1 MTASRRY
8 VTVLAFARRRRCGM
22 PVLMLR
28 APGSLGHDRDMDDRR
43 RLASLA
49 LSLIEGS
56 ESGDE
61 NADALLADAF
71 ETYETAAWAH
81 AYLSGFILQ
90 VLASERGE
98 SVERA
103 ASRVRQLLLDR

>member
-1 MTASRRY
+1 
-8 VTVLAFARRRRCGM
+8 
-22 PVLMLR
+22 MLR
-28 APGSLGHDRDMDDRR
+28 TPGSLGHDRDVDDRR

-61 NADALLADAF
+61 HADALLAEAF
-71 ETYETAAWAH
+71 GTHETAAQAH

-90 VLASERGE
+90 VLATERSE
-98 SVERA
+98 SVEQA

>member
-1 MTASRRY
+1 
-8 VTVLAFARRRRCGM
+8 
-22 PVLMLR
+22 ML
-28 APGSLGHDRDMDDRR
+28 PTSSPLGHDRDMDDRR

-61 NADALLADAF
+61 HADALLADAF
-71 ETYETAAWAH
+71 GTHQTAAQAH

-90 VLASERGE
+90 ILATERDE
-98 SVERA
+98 SVGQA
-103 ASRVRQLLLDR
+103 ASRVRRLLLDR

>member
-1 MTASRRY
+1 
-8 VTVLAFARRRRCGM
+8 
-22 PVLMLR
+22 
-28 APGSLGHDRDMDDRR
+28 MDDRR

-61 NADALLADAF
+61 HADALLAEAF
-71 ETYETAAWAH
+71 GSHETAAQAH

-90 VLASERGE
+90 VLATERGE
-98 SVERA
+98 SVEQT

>member
-1 MTASRRY
+1 
-8 VTVLAFARRRRCGM
+8 
-22 PVLMLR
+22 MLR
-28 APGSLGHDRDMDDRR
+28 TPGSLGHDRDVDDRR

-61 NADALLADAF
+61 HADALLAEAF
-71 ETYETAAWAH
+71 GTHETAAQAH

-90 VLASERGE
+90 VLATERSE
-98 SVERA
+98 SVEQA
-103 ASRVRQLLLDR
+103 ASRVRRLLLDR